1 MASQRPRKSSAAARP
16 SAPRISSYSHQSP
29 RDDKDKDDHA
39 QSIQTTPKRAQTFQS
54 GVAPDARS
62 KADDGP
68 DAFDTGKDEDEDDD
82 EGPETTRASIELD
95 ILPIELVT
103 VTDG

>member
-16 SAPRISSYSHQSP
+16 SAPRVSSYSHQSP
-29 RDDKDKDDHA
+29 RDDKDKDDQA

-54 GVAPDARS
+54 GATPDARS
-62 KADDGP
+62 KADGGH
-68 DAFDTGKDEDEDDD
+68 DAFDTGDHEEDDED

>member
-1 MASQRPRKSSAAARP
+1 
-16 SAPRISSYSHQSP
+16 
-29 RDDKDKDDHA
+29 
-39 QSIQTTPKRAQTFQS
+39 
-54 GVAPDARS
+54 VAPDARS